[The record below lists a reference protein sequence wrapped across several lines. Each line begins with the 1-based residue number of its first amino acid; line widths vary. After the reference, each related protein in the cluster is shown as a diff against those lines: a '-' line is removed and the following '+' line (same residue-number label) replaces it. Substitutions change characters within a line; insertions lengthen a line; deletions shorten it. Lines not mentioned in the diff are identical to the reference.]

1 MSADTQHFTGTDQYI
16 ATDSLKLAVKAAR
29 ALQKPLLVKGEP
41 GTGKTLLAEQ
51 VAESLGL
58 NSLLGTS
65 SQRLRHSKAY
75 MNTMLCLVCVIA
87 NWVMIVFTILRT
99 ILSPVNCG
107 KLSPVK
113 SAVCF

>member
-51 VAESLGL
+51 VADSLGL
-58 NSLLGTS
+58 KL
-65 SQRLRHSKAY
+65 
-75 MNTMLCLVCVIA
+75 IA
-87 NWVMIVFTILRT
+87 SHIISTTIV
-99 ILSPVNCG
+99 
-107 KLSPVK
+107 
-113 SAVCF
+113 

>member
-58 NSLLGTS
+58 THYLAH
-65 SQRLRHSKAY
+65 Q
-75 MNTMLCLVCVIA
+75 
-87 NWVMIVFTILRT
+87 
-99 ILSPVNCG
+99 VND
-107 KLSPVK
+107 
-113 SAVCF
+113 

>member
-51 VAESLGL
+51 VAES
-58 NSLLGTS
+58 
-65 SQRLRHSKAY
+65 Q
-75 MNTMLCLVCVIA
+75 V
-87 NWVMIVFTILRT
+87 
-99 ILSPVNCG
+99 
-107 KLSPVK
+107 
-113 SAVCF
+113 